1 VPLELN
7 FLQVLVHRIDLH
19 IFVETCKGD
28 GQDPVAGAHVKE
40 RCATLNSREEEE
52 SIVEQITDDCFHRLL
67 AREVD
72 ALVPAVQFQNVKVE
86 LVDDC
91 GAAWY
96 PKVIQTPSYELSSVH
111 VNEISIYDILLL
123 YYLFMSSMSST
134 FSISFMRKTFLIFV
148 ILPLLFVSCS
158 SKVTKKPE
166 APGVLYVEGMELMN
180 KKKYDKAI
188 EKFSAVKENYPFDPI
203 ADVAAVKLGDAY
215 YAKKE
220 YLLAGGVYADFITS
234 HPDDDN
240 VPYVLWQLADCYDK
254 ESLSMDRDQSN
265 VLKAIER
272 LTFLKNRYPSSPY
285 AAKADERLRDLM
297 QKLADRELYVGDFY
311 YRTGRFNAAT
321 LRLEYFLSRY
331 PGAKGTDKALYL
343 LAASYRELENNEKS
357 QYYAAKLV
365 GDFPGST
372 WTTTRAKEAA
382 AAKLKAE
389 KQAATASSKAVKPKQ
404 GESVSFMPTSASAPK
419 QSEAV
424 SFMPSGA
431 PAGKEPA
438 QAALEG
444 KEPAQTPP
452 AERVTVRF
460 PESEEPVRRSRIEL
474 RPPKDLLLTQVQPG
488 AGSATGASSKAEERP
503 ADATAKAEEKP
514 AEGTSKPGDKGKG
527 FGFFTEKKP
536 VDIVADIMEG
546 LEKGKI
552 IVFKGNVV
560 AKQEDLQIFSETMT
574 AYLNEESNEID
585 KVEAKGNVKI
595 VKAERT
601 ATCEEALFENA
612 KGEITLKGNVVVYSG
627 PDRLAGDTVIYYLNE
642 DRVSVEGEKDKRARI
657 TVHPK

>member
-1 VPLELN
+1 
-7 FLQVLVHRIDLH
+7 
-19 IFVETCKGD
+19 
-28 GQDPVAGAHVKE
+28 
-40 RCATLNSREEEE
+40 
-52 SIVEQITDDCFHRLL
+52 
-67 AREVD
+67 
-72 ALVPAVQFQNVKVE
+72 VE

-91 GAAWY
+91 RAAWY
-96 PKVIQTPSYELSSVH
+96 PKVIETQSYKLFRVH

-123 YYLFMSSMSST
+123 YYLSMSCMS
-134 FSISFMRKTFLIFV
+134 SISFMRKTLLILV
-148 ILPLLFVSCS
+148 MLPLLFVSCS
-158 SKVTKKPE
+158 SKATKKPE
-166 APGVLYVEGMELMN
+166 TPGVLYVEGMEFMS

-220 YLLAGGVYADFITS
+220 YLLAGGVYADFINS

-240 VPYVLWQLADCYDK
+240 VPYVLWQLADCFDK
-254 ESLSMDRDQSN
+254 ESLSIDRDQSN
-265 VLKAIER
+265 ILKAIER

-285 AAKADERLRDLM
+285 AAKAEERLRDLM

-343 LAASYRELENNEKS
+343 LAAAYRELDNNEKS

-365 GDFPGST
+365 GDFSTST
-372 WTTTRAKEAA
+372 WTTTRVKEDA
-382 AAKLKAE
+382 AAKLKVE
-389 KQAATASSKAVKPKQ
+389 KQVATTSSTAAKPKQ
-404 GESVSFMPTSASAPK
+404 GEPVSFAAPGAPAGKGSTQSTSAAKEP
-419 QSEAV
+419 A
-424 SFMPSGA
+424 SFMAPGA
-431 PAGKEPA
+431 PAGKEQVSFMAPAAPA
-438 QAALEG
+438 Q
-444 KEPAQTPP
+444 KEPAQSAS
-452 AERVTVRF
+452 AERVAVRF
-460 PESEEPVRRSRIEL
+460 PESEEPAKRSRIEL
-474 RPPKDLLLTQVQPG
+474 RPPKDLSLTQVQPG
-488 AGSATGASSKAEERP
+488 AASTTDASSKAEERP
-503 ADATAKAEEKP
+503 ADATAKAEKKP
-514 AEGTSKPGDKGKG
+514 AEGTSKSGDKGKG

-574 AYLNEESNEID
+574 AYLNETSNEID